1 MGLLRVERER
11 GLTRRVGWGGT
22 QPLLEVFQT
31 LLEEGVLSAPV
42 WDEGTSEYCGFVDLQ
57 DLLSYVVYEWD
68 KVVRDAPPKPTHTD
82 CAAYA
87 LHAPRHTRSP
97 RVHRRVHASCEP

>member
-1 MGLLRVERER
+1 VSSGSEGLL
-11 GLTRRVGWGGT
+11 GWTGVAWDVT

-42 WDEGTSEYCGFVDLQ
+42 WDESTSQYCGFVDLQ

-68 KVVRDAPPKPTHTD
+68 KVVRDPPAKPTLRPGLSS
-82 CAAYA
+82 CS
-87 LHAPRHTRSP
+87 SP
-97 RVHRRVHASCEP
+97 H